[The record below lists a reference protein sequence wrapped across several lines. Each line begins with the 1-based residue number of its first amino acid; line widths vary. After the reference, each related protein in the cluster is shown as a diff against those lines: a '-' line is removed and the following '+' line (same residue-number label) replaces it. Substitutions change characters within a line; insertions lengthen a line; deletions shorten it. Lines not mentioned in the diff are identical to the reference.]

1 MEKVMRFIAAG
12 KSAIQMLDRHPR
24 TADPHEAHLYERLR
38 HQKGRR
44 LRIATAQVVTD
55 LDVDVVKDLMK
66 VVKKLRNGDNGKNK
80 ELDHLKLTLELLDY
94 AVDKKKAT
102 HPDYLLWNFNEIYRQ
117 LGPVMQAEEQ
127 KRITME
133 GGAQ

>member
-1 MEKVMRFIAAG
+1 MNEAMNVVTAGQAALR
-12 KSAIQMLDRHPR
+12 MLNRHPR
-24 TADPHEAHLYERLR
+24 TDDPYEAHLYEGLHHQAAHRLR
-38 HQKGRR
+38 E
-44 LRIATAQVVTD
+44 ATAEVFMD

-66 VVKKLRNGDNGKNK
+66 VVKKLRNGGNGKDK
-80 ELDHLKLTLELLDY
+80 ELDHLRVTLELLDY

-117 LGPVMQAEEQ
+117 LAPVMQAEEQ

>member
-1 MEKVMRFIAAG
+1 MDKAMKVVTAG
-12 KSAIQMLDRHPR
+12 KSAIQMLNRHPN
-24 TADPHEAHLYERLR
+24 TTDPYENHLYERLR

-66 VVKKLRNGDNGKNK
+66 VVKKLRIGENGKGK

-102 HPDYLLWNFNEIYRQ
+102 HLDFLLWNFNEIYRR
-117 LGPVMQAEEQ
+117 LGPVMQQEEQ
-127 KRITME
+127 KRMMME
-133 GGAQ
+133 GGVQ